1 MNQIKEFFQ
10 YIFGNLKFWI
20 IVQPWEQGMRV
31 RNGKH
36 IKMLKPGMYF
46 RIPYFDSVYVQE
58 CRLRVCMM
66 SMQTL
71 TSKDKATITMNGSI
85 GYSIDN
91 IEKLYNTLYHP
102 EITISNMVMSEAAQY
117 IYNHNAAE
125 ITPDLISEAVMKQID
140 MLDYGIRFEYYKVT
154 NFAAIRAYR
163 FIQDQSWTDN
173 SLRLDEKK

>member
-1 MNQIKEFFQ
+1 MSNLKEFFQ

-20 IVQPWEQGMRV
+20 IVQPWEQGLRV

-36 IKMLKPGMYF
+36 ITLLNKGIYF

-71 TSKDKATITMNGSI
+71 TSKDNQTITMNGSI
-85 GYSIDN
+85 GYSIVD

-102 EITISNMVMSEAAQY
+102 ELTITNIVMSETAEY
-117 IYNHNAAE
+117 VYNTNAKEA
-125 ITPDLISEAVMKQID
+125 TPEQISESVMAK
-140 MLDYGIRFEYYKVT
+140 LNSFDYGLRFEYYKIT

-163 FIQDQSWTDN
+163 LIQDQSWYDN
-173 SLRLDEKK
+173 SLKLDERK